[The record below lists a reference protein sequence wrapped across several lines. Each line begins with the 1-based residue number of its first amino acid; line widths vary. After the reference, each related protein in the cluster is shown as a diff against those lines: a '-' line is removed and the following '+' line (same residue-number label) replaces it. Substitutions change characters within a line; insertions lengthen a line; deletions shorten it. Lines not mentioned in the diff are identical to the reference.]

1 MLIKAQL
8 INCQNIK
15 NATFTFATDKINII
29 AADNGTGKSILF
41 KMLKIT
47 ACPKYFS
54 RDERKELIRHGED
67 CAKIFYQFEDG
78 SQGCTQV
85 FKTYTMYAY
94 KRVDEDAMETS
105 YDPIPEMVAQV
116 GLISDSKTDFVAN
129 IVDADQD
136 LLLVNSRLKDN
147 YNLVRMLTEHDQL
160 ENTKERIQDASLKTM
175 NLMSSLITRRDMLNT
190 AIEKST
196 YFDVV
201 AAEQELVRVEKA
213 KDLIFQVIEIANDI
227 LAIKETYTNQ
237 LDFETVQKCLDFV
250 ELVEQADLTE
260 LTVLQEPADLTEQ
273 LNLLEILQD
282 VDLHELVVMQEPVN
296 IEDELALLENLE
308 NVQVSDVLLSR
319 PPANVSRELLLLESL
334 DKLNVQELFVGTEP
348 ECLDEYLDLL
358 EQIIAIS
365 QALILFSSVLL
376 TLNTAKEEYERV
388 ELELNNSGDKVN
400 CPIYGEVIYYGKE
413 CIPCGE

>member
-1 MLIKAQL
+1 MLL
-8 INCQNIK
+8 
-15 NATFTFATDKINII
+15 
-29 AADNGTGKSILF
+29 
-41 KMLKIT
+41 
-47 ACPKYFS
+47 
-54 RDERKELIRHGED
+54 
-67 CAKIFYQFEDG
+67 
-78 SQGCTQV
+78 
-85 FKTYTMYAY
+85 
-94 KRVDEDAMETS
+94 
-105 YDPIPEMVAQV
+105 
-116 GLISDSKTDFVAN
+116 
-129 IVDADQD
+129 
-136 LLLVNSRLKDN
+136 
-147 YNLVRMLTEHDQL
+147 
-160 ENTKERIQDASLKTM
+160 
-175 NLMSSLITRRDMLNT
+175 
-190 AIEKST
+190 
-196 YFDVV
+196 
-201 AAEQELVRVEKA
+201 LVRVEKA

-282 VDLHELVVMQEPVN
+282 VDLQELVVMQEPAN

-308 NVQVSDVLLSR
+308 NVQVSDVLLNR